1 MEHYRKEGE
10 CMRNSMEL
18 RFRATNGN
26 ESFARTSV
34 ASFIMPLNPTIDQID
49 EVKTIVSEAVS
60 NAIIHG
66 YNNDDTKS
74 VYVNVEIIGNRVTI
88 SIQDYGK
95 GIDNI
100 NLVMEENYSSKK
112 DEEHAGMG
120 MTIMKAF
127 SDKFDIVSK
136 VDLGTKVTLIKYI
149 NND

>member
-1 MEHYRKEGE
+1 
-10 CMRNSMEL
+10 MRNSMEL
-18 RFRATNGN
+18 RFRAINGN

-34 ASFIMPLNPTIDQID
+34 ASFIMSLNPTIDQID
-49 EVKTIVSEAVS
+49 EIKTIVSEAVS

-66 YNNDDTKS
+66 YNNDDSKS
-74 VYVNVEIIGNRVTI
+74 VYVNVDIIGNRITI
-88 SIQDYGK
+88 NIQDYGK
-95 GIDNI
+95 GIENI
-100 NLVMEENYSSKK
+100 EQVLEENYSTKK

-127 SDKFDIVSK
+127 SDRFDIVSK